1 MLFPSLPTSFD
12 PILQLTT
19 SALQSDILCSPILFA
34 RALRRKPLAS
44 YLCVLRTSVA
54 SSDSFSS
61 HSESFQRHFTTEF
74 SSVFPNELP
83 AEPPP
88 PGRLQHAID
97 LVPNYTIPPRRLY
110 RQTPSELAETKRQI
124 EEYLQA
130 GHIRPSSS
138 PFGAPVL
145 LVKKK
150 DGSMHMC
157 VDYRGLNDITEKNN
171 FPLPRIDDLHD
182 QLATASYFTKLDLY
196 SGYHQIPIRPGDEP
210 KTAFTSRYGT
220 YEFLVMPFG
229 LTNAPATFQ
238 TAMNAL
244 FYDWLDV
251 FVIVYLDDILV
262 YSPDVDT
269 YRDHLTKVLTRLRDN
284 KWYCKLKKC
293 AFATTHV
300 EYLGHIISNGT
311 IAIDQSKMD
320 AVRNWRTPMK
330 NLREVQSFLGLVGY
344 YRKFVKHFS
353 HLARPLHAFA
363 KKDMKFVW
371 TDEHTRAVES
381 LKNAIT
387 DPQCLAIFD
396 PQRET
401 LLTTDACDYALGAV
415 LSQKYETGDRPVAFI
430 SKMLVDAQLNYSMWE
445 KELPRCCMGCER
457 IPSIP
462 PQSLLHSPLRQQALR
477 PNVDLEEP
485 KAFHNGIQPRH
496 TLDHHTPIVP
506 L

>member
-1 MLFPSLPTSFD
+1 MSFFLPIFLTLMHLVGMTIVPAVIFLLFLLHLLRFLLSFLLFLDLLRTLRLSAFIQPLLLTFLTSLLILLLFLPSKT
-12 PILQLTT
+12 
-19 SALQSDILCSPILFA
+19 LCSLVHFPRLLHLTLFSN
-34 RALRRKPLAS
+34 LLHLLYNLISFVVLS
-44 YLCVLRTSVA
+44 YLLVLFVVHLWHLIFVFFEPLLLLP
-54 SSDSFSS
+54 DSLSS
-61 HSESFQRHFTTEF
+61 HSESFQRHFTTLF
-74 SSVFPNELP
+74 PSVFPDELP

-110 RQTPSELAETKRQI
+110 RQTPTELAETKRQI

-150 DGSMHMC
+150 DGSMRMC

-182 QLATASYFTKLDLY
+182 QLATASFFTKLDLY

-262 YSPDVDT
+262 YSPDIDT
-269 YRDHLTKVLTRLRDN
+269 HRQHLTQVLQRLQDN
-284 KWYCKLKKC
+284 Q
-293 AFATTHV
+293 V
-300 EYLGHIISNGT
+300 
-311 IAIDQSKMD
+311 
-320 AVRNWRTPMK
+320 
-330 NLREVQSFLGLVGY
+330 
-344 YRKFVKHFS
+344 
-353 HLARPLHAFA
+353 
-363 KKDMKFVW
+363 
-371 TDEHTRAVES
+371 
-381 LKNAIT
+381 
-387 DPQCLAIFD
+387 
-396 PQRET
+396 
-401 LLTTDACDYALGAV
+401 V
-415 LSQKYETGDRPVAFI
+415 LQTQE
-430 SKMLVDAQLNYSMWE
+430 M
-445 KELPRCCMGCER
+445 
-457 IPSIP
+457 
-462 PQSLLHSPLRQQALR
+462 
-477 PNVDLEEP
+477 
-485 KAFHNGIQPRH
+485 
-496 TLDHHTPIVP
+496 
-506 L
+506 